1 MSDLTFTNRSIVDFK
16 QKLTGGGARS
26 NLFEVEIEYPIEIA
40 VDTSANGPKEFGKF
54 MIKAAEI
61 PASNLGNIP
70 VPFRGRVLPIAG
82 DRTFDPWTVTIIND
96 TNFRLRDVME
106 RWSDGIND
114 IQTAQGTVDPET
126 YQTKATVLQLSRG
139 TSTDGKITSDKNIPI
154 LRTYDFVGIYPNVVS
169 SIPLDHGA
177 TDQIEEFQVTFNYL
191 YWEVRG
197 GKDRTGTSLVD
208 KGETGAAG
216 QAFSIATV
224 GDVT

>member
-1 MSDLTFTNRSIVDFK
+1 MAIRHNQRSIVDFRSRLK
-16 QKLTGGGARS
+16 GGGARS
-26 NLFEVEIEYPIEIA
+26 NLFEVQMAFPDFAKPVNEALNDIPFL
-40 VDTSANGPKEFGKF
+40 V
-54 MIKAAEI
+54 KAAEI
-61 PASNLGNIP
+61 PASNIGNIP

-114 IQTAQGTVDPET
+114 IQTAQGTTNPEE
-126 YQTKATVLQLSRG
+126 YQTQAKVLQLSRG
-139 TSTDGKITSDKNIPI
+139 IDTNGKVRSNSNIPI
-154 LRTYDFVGIYPNVVS
+154 LREYDFIGIYPNVVS

-191 YWEVRG
+191 YYEVRG
-197 GKDRTGTSLVD
+197 KDDKTGTNLID
-208 KGETGAAG
+208 KGETNSAG
-216 QAFSIATV
+216 GGNIALV

>member
-40 VDTSANGPKEFGKF
+40 VDSSANGPKEFGKF

-96 TNFRLRDVME
+96 TNFKIRDAME
-106 RWSDGIND
+106 QWSNSIND
-114 IQTAQGTVDPET
+114 LQTSQGIIDPAD
-126 YQTKATVLQLSRG
+126 YQTNAKVKQLSRKG
-139 TSTDGKITSDKNIPI
+139 GNDPGDITV
-154 LRTYDFVGIYPNVVS
+154 LREYRFEGIYPNVVS
-169 SIPLDHGA
+169 SIPLDYGA

-191 YWEVRG
+191 FYSVT
-197 GKDRTGTSLVD
+197 D
-208 KGETGAAG
+208 GETIGNSG
-216 QAFSIATV
+216 GIQDLI
-224 GDVT
+224 

>member
-1 MSDLTFTNRSIVDFK
+1 MAIKHNQRSIVDFRSRLK
-16 QKLTGGGARS
+16 GGGARS
-26 NLFEVEIEYPIEIA
+26 NLFEVQMAFPDFAKPVNEALNDIPFL
-40 VDTSANGPKEFGKF
+40 V
-54 MIKAAEI
+54 KAAEI
-61 PASNLGNIP
+61 PASNIGNIP

-114 IQTAQGTVDPET
+114 IQTAQGTTNPEE
-126 YQTKATVLQLSRG
+126 YQTQAKVLQLSRG
-139 TSTDGKITSDKNIPI
+139 IDTNGKVRSNSNIPI
-154 LRTYDFVGIYPNVVS
+154 LREYDFIGIYPNVVS

-191 YWEVRG
+191 YYEVRG
-197 GKDRTGTSLVD
+197 KDDETGTQLVD
-208 KGETGAAG
+208 KGETNAAG
-216 QAFSIATV
+216 GGNIPLV